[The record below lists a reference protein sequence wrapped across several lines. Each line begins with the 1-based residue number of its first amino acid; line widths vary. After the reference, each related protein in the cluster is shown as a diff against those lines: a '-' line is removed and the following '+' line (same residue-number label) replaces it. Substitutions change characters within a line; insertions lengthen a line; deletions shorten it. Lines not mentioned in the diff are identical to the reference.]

1 MIERFFRPFFG
12 GVALDPSLATSSRT
26 FDEYFRSFSAGDAAL
41 PAAGMQAIPDQLA
54 AMLPDGTVQLGQWV
68 THVEP
73 HEVHISDGSR
83 VRAEVVVVATD
94 GHDAA
99 QLTSVEEPKFCAS
112 TTVWFAADHAPI
124 DEPVI
129 VVSGARSDPAQS
141 MAVVSAAAPSY
152 APPGAA
158 LIAASAAG
166 RTGVDLTEAV
176 RAQFR
181 RWFGRVVESWRH
193 LRTDDIPRALPDQSP
208 PLRPKQSVR
217 LANGVY
223 VCGDH
228 RDTGSVQGALF
239 SGRRTAALVAS
250 GS

>member
-1 MIERFFRPFFG
+1 MVVVGAGLAGLSCASELVRRGRGVTVLDASDGVGGRVRSDRVDGFVLDRGFQVLLTAYPEVQQQLDLPALRLNAFRPGALVRHDG
-12 GVALDPSLATSSRT
+12 G
-26 FDEYFRSFSAGDAAL
+26 F
-41 PAAGMQAIPDQLA
+41 
-54 AMLPDGTVQLGQWV
+54 
-68 THVEP
+68 H
-73 HEVHISDGSR
+73 R
-83 VRAEVVVVATD
+83 V
-94 GHDAA
+94 
-99 QLTSVEEPKFCAS
+99 S
-112 TTVWFAADHAPI
+112 
-124 DEPVI
+124 
-129 VVSGARSDPAQS
+129 
-141 MAVVSAAAPSY
+141 
-152 APPGAA
+152 
-158 LIAASAAG
+158 ASAAG